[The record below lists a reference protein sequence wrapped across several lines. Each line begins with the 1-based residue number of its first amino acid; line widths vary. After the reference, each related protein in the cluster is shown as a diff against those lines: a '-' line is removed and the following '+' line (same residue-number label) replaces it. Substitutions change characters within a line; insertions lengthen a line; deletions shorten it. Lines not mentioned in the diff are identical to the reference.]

1 MSKIGIAK
9 MNENIKPFIK
19 FFIDIAISLF
29 SLIVSYA
36 FLYSFK
42 FIGNNII
49 DIFSQFSLFVLGY
62 IISSYITK
70 NYASIWAYAS
80 LNEIFRLASNV
91 LMSFLILVIFAFVLR
106 LEVNYKVLILFYLLF
121 SFFAANARILRRFI
135 KEREDILPGTK
146 KTIIV
151 GANKKTN
158 EFLKNPHN
166 RNSYNILGIL
176 DDKYDKGKKI
186 FDYNIIGTTA
196 DLKNII
202 KELDIEIV
210 IYSGIF
216 DDNLFLKKS
225 LLREVINLS
234 VSFLTIDQSLK
245 QDIPL
250 SLSSMNQVREI
261 EDTLLNKVDSENS
274 KNILVTGGGGYIGI
288 HLVNMLLDDDY
299 NVTILDNF
307 TFGKNSINHI
317 KDHPKLTVIDGDVAN
332 IKDLVKA
339 VKNNK
344 YVIAL
349 AAIVGDPAS
358 SIDAE
363 ETLNLNYESSK
374 ILTEICN
381 FYEVEKLV
389 FASSCSVYGASTSGY
404 LTEDSALNPVSLY
417 ARTRIYSENYILDNS
432 KITSPTILRLS
443 TVFGFSP
450 RMRYDLVVNTLLI
463 RALRDK
469 KFSVFGGDQWRPFVH
484 CKDVAR
490 AFKLVIE
497 SDKKVTHKQ
506 IFNVGSDDMNFTI
519 DQIGDKVSAKFPEA
533 EYNTVDEDVDKRN
546 YKVSFNKIVTQLGF
560 EKKYDIEMGLDEMI
574 EKISQDDSLLDY
586 EDKVYSNFSQLKDSF
601 SES

>member
-1 MSKIGIAK
+1 
-9 MNENIKPFIK
+9 MNEYTKPFIK
-19 FFIDIAISLF
+19 FFIDVFIALF
-29 SLIVSYA
+29 SLIISYA
-36 FLYSFK
+36 FLYNFQ
-42 FIGNNII
+42 FIGSNAI
-49 DIFSQFSLFVLGY
+49 DILSLFSLFMFGY
-62 IISSYITK
+62 IISSYLTK

-91 LMSFLILVIFAFVLR
+91 VISFLIVIISAFFFG
-106 LEVNYKVLILFYLLF
+106 LEINYKALILFYLLF
-121 SFFAANARILRRFI
+121 SFFAANARLLRRFI
-135 KEREDILPGTK
+135 KEREDILFGTK
-146 KTIIV
+146 KTIII

-166 RNSYNILGIL
+166 RHSYNIIGIL

-186 FDYNIIGTTA
+186 FNYDVIGTTA
-196 DLKNII
+196 DLKKII
-202 KELDIEIV
+202 KEKDIEIV
-210 IYSGIF
+210 IYSGVF

-225 LLREVINLS
+225 FLREVINLS
-234 VSFLTIDQSLK
+234 VSFLTIEQSLK

-261 EDTLLNKVDSENS
+261 EDTLLHKVDSEKS
-274 KNILVTGGGGYIGI
+274 KNILVTGGAGYIGI
-288 HLVNMLLDDDY
+288 HLVQMLLDDDY

-307 TFGKNSINHI
+307 TFGKSSINHI
-317 KDHPKLTVIDGDVAN
+317 INHPKLTIIEGDVAN

-339 VKNNK
+339 VKNNR

-404 LTEDSALNPVSLY
+404 LTEDSPLNPVSLY

-463 RALRDK
+463 RALKDK

-484 CKDVAR
+484 CYDVAR
-490 AFKLVIE
+490 AFKLAIE
-497 SDKKVTHKQ
+497 SDRKATHKQ

-519 DQIGDKVSAKFPEA
+519 DQIGDKVSAKFPHA
-533 EYNTVDEDVDKRN
+533 KYNTVDEDVDKRN
-546 YKVSFNKIVTQLGF
+546 YKVSFDKITTKLGF

-574 EKISQDDSLLDY
+574 EKINEDDSLLDY
-586 EDKVYSNFSQLKDSF
+586 EDKIYSNFSQLKDSF
-601 SES
+601 LES

>member
-1 MSKIGIAK
+1 
-9 MNENIKPFIK
+9 MNEYTKPFIK
-19 FFIDIAISLF
+19 FFIDVFIALF
-29 SLIVSYA
+29 SLIISYA
-36 FLYSFK
+36 FLYNFQ
-42 FIGNNII
+42 FIGSNAI
-49 DIFSQFSLFVLGY
+49 DILSLFSLFMFGY
-62 IISSYITK
+62 IISSYLTK

-91 LMSFLILVIFAFVLR
+91 VISFLIVIISAFFFG
-106 LEVNYKVLILFYLLF
+106 LEINYKALILFYLLF
-121 SFFAANARILRRFI
+121 SFFAANARLLRRFI
-135 KEREDILPGTK
+135 KEREDILFGTK
-146 KTIIV
+146 KTIII

-166 RNSYNILGIL
+166 RHSYNIIGIL

-186 FDYNIIGTTA
+186 FNYDVIGTTA
-196 DLKNII
+196 DLKKII
-202 KELDIEIV
+202 KEKDIEIV
-210 IYSGIF
+210 IYSGVF

-225 LLREVINLS
+225 FLREVINLS
-234 VSFLTIDQSLK
+234 VSFLTIEQSLK

-261 EDTLLNKVDSENS
+261 EDTLLHKVDSEKS
-274 KNILVTGGGGYIGI
+274 KNILVTGGAGYIGI
-288 HLVNMLLDDDY
+288 HLVQMLLDDDY

-307 TFGKNSINHI
+307 TFGKSSINHI
-317 KDHPKLTVIDGDVAN
+317 INHPKLTVIEGDVAN

-339 VKNNK
+339 VKNNR

-404 LTEDSALNPVSLY
+404 LTEDSPLNPVSLY

-463 RALRDK
+463 RALKDK

-484 CKDVAR
+484 CYDVAR
-490 AFKLVIE
+490 AFKLAIE
-497 SDKKVTHKQ
+497 SDRKATHKQ
-506 IFNVGSDDMNFTI
+506 IFNVGSNDMNFTI
-519 DQIGDKVSAKFPEA
+519 DQIGDKVSAKFPHA
-533 EYNTVDEDVDKRN
+533 KYNTVDEDVDKRN
-546 YKVSFNKIVTQLGF
+546 YKVSFDKITTKLGF

-574 EKISQDDSLLDY
+574 EKINEDDSLLDY
-586 EDKVYSNFSQLKDSF
+586 EDKIYSNFSQLKDSF
-601 SES
+601 LES

>member
-1 MSKIGIAK
+1 
-9 MNENIKPFIK
+9 MNEYTKPFIK
-19 FFIDIAISLF
+19 FLIDIIISQF

-36 FLYSFK
+36 FLYNFQ
-42 FIGNNII
+42 FIGNNFL
-49 DIFSQFSLFVLGY
+49 DILSLFSLFMFGY
-62 IISSYITK
+62 IISSYLTK

-91 LMSFLILVIFAFVLR
+91 VISFLIVIISAFFFG
-106 LEVNYKVLILFYLLF
+106 LEINYKALILFYLLF
-121 SFFAANARILRRFI
+121 SFFAASARLLRRFI
-135 KEREDILPGTK
+135 KEREDILFGTK
-146 KTIIV
+146 KTIII

-166 RNSYNILGIL
+166 RHSYNIIGIL

-186 FDYNIIGTTA
+186 FNYDVIGTTA
-196 DLKNII
+196 DLKKII
-202 KELDIEIV
+202 KEKDIEIV
-210 IYSGIF
+210 IYSGVF

-225 LLREVINLS
+225 FLREVINLS
-234 VSFLTIDQSLK
+234 VSFLTIEQSLK

-261 EDTLLNKVDSENS
+261 EDTLLHKVDSEKS
-274 KNILVTGGGGYIGI
+274 KNILVTGGAGYIGI
-288 HLVNMLLDDDY
+288 HLVQMLLDDDY

-307 TFGKNSINHI
+307 TFGKSSINHI
-317 KDHPKLTVIDGDVAN
+317 INHPKLTVIEGDVAN

-339 VKNNK
+339 VKNNR

-404 LTEDSALNPVSLY
+404 LTEDSPLNPVSLY

-463 RALRDK
+463 RALKDK

-484 CKDVAR
+484 CYDVAR
-490 AFKLVIE
+490 AFKLAIE
-497 SDKKVTHKQ
+497 SDRKATHKQ

-519 DQIGDKVSAKFPEA
+519 DQIGDKVSAKFPDS

-546 YKVSFNKIVTQLGF
+546 YKVSFDKITTKLGF
-560 EKKYDIEMGLDEMI
+560 EKKYDIEMGLNEMI
-574 EKISQDDSLLDY
+574 EKINEDDSLLDY
-586 EDKVYSNFSQLKDSF
+586 EDKIYSNFSQLKDSF
-601 SES
+601 LES

>member
-1 MSKIGIAK
+1 
-9 MNENIKPFIK
+9 MNEYTKPFIK
-19 FFIDIAISLF
+19 FLIDIIISQF

-36 FLYSFK
+36 FLYNFQ
-42 FIGNNII
+42 FIGNNFL
-49 DIFSQFSLFVLGY
+49 DILSLFSLFMFGY
-62 IISSYITK
+62 IVSSYLTK

-91 LMSFLILVIFAFVLR
+91 VISFLIVIISAFFFG
-106 LEVNYKVLILFYLLF
+106 LEINYKALILFYLLF
-121 SFFAANARILRRFI
+121 SFFAANARLLRRFI
-135 KEREDILPGTK
+135 KEREDILFGTK
-146 KTIIV
+146 KTIII

-166 RNSYNILGIL
+166 RHSYNIIGIL

-186 FDYNIIGTTA
+186 FNYDVIGTTA
-196 DLKNII
+196 DLKKII
-202 KELDIEIV
+202 KEKDIEIV
-210 IYSGIF
+210 IYSGVF

-225 LLREVINLS
+225 FLREVINLS
-234 VSFLTIDQSLK
+234 VSFLTIEQSLK

-261 EDTLLNKVDSENS
+261 EDTLLHKVDSEKS
-274 KNILVTGGGGYIGI
+274 KNILVTGGAGYIGI
-288 HLVNMLLDDDY
+288 HLVQMLLDDDY

-307 TFGKNSINHI
+307 TFGKSSINHI
-317 KDHPKLTVIDGDVAN
+317 INHPKLTVIEGDVAN

-339 VKNNK
+339 VKNNR

-404 LTEDSALNPVSLY
+404 LTEDSPLNPVSLY

-463 RALRDK
+463 RALKDK

-484 CKDVAR
+484 CYDVAR
-490 AFKLVIE
+490 AFKLAIE
-497 SDKKVTHKQ
+497 SDRKATHKQ
-506 IFNVGSDDMNFTI
+506 IFNVGSNDMNFTI
-519 DQIGDKVSAKFPEA
+519 DQIGDKVSAKFPHA
-533 EYNTVDEDVDKRN
+533 EYNKVDEDVDKRN
-546 YKVSFNKIVTQLGF
+546 YKVSFDKITTKLGF
-560 EKKYDIEMGLDEMI
+560 EKKYDIEMGLNEMI
-574 EKISQDDSLLDY
+574 EKINEDDSLLDY
-586 EDKVYSNFSQLKDSF
+586 EDKIYSNFSQLKDSF
-601 SES
+601 LES

>member
-1 MSKIGIAK
+1 
-9 MNENIKPFIK
+9 MNENIKPIIK
-19 FFIDIAISLF
+19 FLIDIVISLF
-29 SLIVSYA
+29 SLIISYA

-42 FIGNNII
+42 FVGNNAV
-49 DIFSQFSLFVLGY
+49 DIFSQFSLFMFGY
-62 IISSYITK
+62 IVSSYLTK

-80 LNEIFRLASNV
+80 LNEVFRLASNV
-91 LMSFLILVIFAFVLR
+91 LISFLILIISAFLFG
-106 LEVNYKVLILFYLLF
+106 LEINYKALILFYLLF
-121 SFFAANARILRRFI
+121 SFFAANARLLRRFI
-135 KEREDILPGTK
+135 NEREDVLLGTK

-166 RNSYNILGIL
+166 RNSYNIIGIL
-176 DDKYDKGKKI
+176 DDKYERGKKI
-186 FDYNIIGTTA
+186 FNYDIIGTTA

-202 KELDIEIV
+202 KEFDIEIV

-261 EDTLLNKVDSENS
+261 EDTLLHKVESEKS
-274 KNILVTGGGGYIGI
+274 KNILVTGGAGYIGI
-288 HLVNMLLDDDY
+288 HLVQMLLDDNY

-332 IKDLVKA
+332 IKHLVKA

-404 LTEDSALNPVSLY
+404 LTEDSPLNPVSLY

-490 AFKLVIE
+490 AFKLAIE

-506 IFNVGSDDMNFTI
+506 IFNVGSDNMNFTI

-546 YKVSFNKIVTQLGF
+546 YKVSFNKIETQLGF

>member
-1 MSKIGIAK
+1 
-9 MNENIKPFIK
+9 MNEYTKPFIK
-19 FFIDIAISLF
+19 FLIDIIISQF

-36 FLYSFK
+36 FLYNFQ
-42 FIGNNII
+42 FIGNNFL
-49 DIFSQFSLFVLGY
+49 DILSLFSLFMFGY
-62 IISSYITK
+62 IVSSYLTK

-91 LMSFLILVIFAFVLR
+91 VISFLIVIISAFFFG
-106 LEVNYKVLILFYLLF
+106 LEINYKALILFYLLF
-121 SFFAANARILRRFI
+121 SFFAANARLLRRFI
-135 KEREDILPGTK
+135 KEREDILFGTK
-146 KTIIV
+146 KTIII

-166 RNSYNILGIL
+166 RHSYNIIGIL

-186 FDYNIIGTTA
+186 FNYDVIGTTA
-196 DLKNII
+196 DLKKII
-202 KELDIEIV
+202 KEKDIEIV
-210 IYSGIF
+210 IYSGVF

-225 LLREVINLS
+225 FLREVINLS
-234 VSFLTIDQSLK
+234 VSFLTIEQSLK

-261 EDTLLNKVDSENS
+261 EDTLLHKVDSEKS
-274 KNILVTGGGGYIGI
+274 KNILVTGGAGYIGI
-288 HLVNMLLDDDY
+288 HLVQMLLDDDY

-307 TFGKNSINHI
+307 TFGKSSINHI
-317 KDHPKLTVIDGDVAN
+317 INHPKLTVIEGDVAN

-339 VKNNK
+339 VKNNR

-404 LTEDSALNPVSLY
+404 LTEDSPLNPVSLY

-463 RALRDK
+463 RALKDK

-484 CKDVAR
+484 CYDVAR
-490 AFKLVIE
+490 AFKLAIE
-497 SDKKVTHKQ
+497 SDRKATHKQ
-506 IFNVGSDDMNFTI
+506 IFNVGSNDMNFTI
-519 DQIGDKVSAKFPEA
+519 DQIGDKVSAKFPHA

-546 YKVSFNKIVTQLGF
+546 YKVSFDKITTKLGF
-560 EKKYDIEMGLDEMI
+560 EKKYDIEMGLNEMI
-574 EKISQDDSLLDY
+574 EKINEDDSLLDY
-586 EDKVYSNFSQLKDSF
+586 EDKIYSNFSQLKDSF
-601 SES
+601 LES

>member
-1 MSKIGIAK
+1 MRIDN
-9 MNENIKPFIK
+9 MNENIKPIIK
-19 FFIDIAISLF
+19 FLIDMVISLF
-29 SLIVSYA
+29 SLIISYA

-42 FIGNNII
+42 FVGNNAV
-49 DIFSQFSLFVLGY
+49 DILSQFSLFMFGY
-62 IISSYITK
+62 IISSYLTK

-91 LMSFLILVIFAFVLR
+91 LISFLILIISAFFIG
-106 LEVNYKVLILFYLLF
+106 LEINYKAFTLFYLLF
-121 SFFAANARILRRFI
+121 GFFAANARLLRRFI
-135 KEREDILPGTK
+135 NEREDVLFGTK

-166 RNSYNILGIL
+166 RNSYNIIGIL
-176 DDKYDKGKKI
+176 DDKYERGKKI
-186 FDYNIIGTTA
+186 FNYDVIGNTA
-196 DLKNII
+196 ELKNII
-202 KELDIEIV
+202 KEFDIEIV

-234 VSFLTIDQSLK
+234 VSFLTINQSLK

-250 SLSSMNQVREI
+250 SLSSMDQVREI
-261 EDTLLNKVDSENS
+261 EDTLLHKVESEKS
-274 KNILVTGGGGYIGI
+274 KNILVTGGAGYIGI
-288 HLVNMLLDDDY
+288 HLVQMLLDDNY

-307 TFGKNSINHI
+307 TFGKDSINHI
-317 KDHPKLTVIDGDVAN
+317 KDHPKLTVIEGDVAN

-404 LTEDSALNPVSLY
+404 LTEDSPLNPVSLY

-490 AFKLVIE
+490 AFKLAIE

-506 IFNVGSDDMNFTI
+506 IFNVGSNDMNFTI

-546 YKVSFNKIVTQLGF
+546 YKVSFNKIDSQLGF

>member
-1 MSKIGIAK
+1 M
-9 MNENIKPFIK
+9 
-19 FFIDIAISLF
+19 
-29 SLIVSYA
+29 
-36 FLYSFK
+36 
-42 FIGNNII
+42 
-49 DIFSQFSLFVLGY
+49 
-62 IISSYITK
+62 
-70 NYASIWAYAS
+70 
-80 LNEIFRLASNV
+80 
-91 LMSFLILVIFAFVLR
+91 
-106 LEVNYKVLILFYLLF
+106 
-121 SFFAANARILRRFI
+121 
-135 KEREDILPGTK
+135 
-146 KTIIV
+146 
-151 GANKKTN
+151 
-158 EFLKNPHN
+158 
-166 RNSYNILGIL
+166 
-176 DDKYDKGKKI
+176 
-186 FDYNIIGTTA
+186 
-196 DLKNII
+196 
-202 KELDIEIV
+202 
-210 IYSGIF
+210 
-216 DDNLFLKKS
+216 
-225 LLREVINLS
+225 REVVNLS
-234 VSFLTIDQSLK
+234 VSFLTIEQSLK

-250 SLSSMNQVREI
+250 SLSSMNQVKEI
-261 EDTLLNKVDSENS
+261 EDTLLHKVDSEKS
-274 KNILVTGGGGYIGI
+274 KNILVTGGAGYIGI
-288 HLVNMLLDDDY
+288 HLVQMLLDDDY

-307 TFGKNSINHI
+307 TFGKSSINHL
-317 KDHPKLTVIDGDVAN
+317 KNHPKLTVIEGDVTN

-339 VKNNK
+339 VKNNR

-374 ILTEICN
+374 ILSEICN

-404 LTEDSALNPVSLY
+404 LTENSPLNPVSLY
-417 ARTRIYSENYILDNS
+417 ARTRIYSENYILDNC

-490 AFKLVIE
+490 AFKLAIE

-560 EKKYDIEMGLDEMI
+560 DKKYDIEMGLDEMI
-574 EKISQDDSLLDY
+574 EKINEDDSLLDY

>member
-1 MSKIGIAK
+1 
-9 MNENIKPFIK
+9 MNEYTKPFIK
-19 FFIDIAISLF
+19 FFIDVFIALF
-29 SLIVSYA
+29 SLIISYA
-36 FLYSFK
+36 FLYNFQ
-42 FIGNNII
+42 FIGSNAI
-49 DIFSQFSLFVLGY
+49 DILSLFSLFMFGY
-62 IISSYITK
+62 IISSYLTK

-91 LMSFLILVIFAFVLR
+91 VISFLILTISAFFFG
-106 LEVNYKVLILFYLLF
+106 LEINYKALILFYLLF
-121 SFFAANARILRRFI
+121 SFFAANARLLRRFI
-135 KEREDILPGTK
+135 KEREDILLGTK

-151 GANKKTN
+151 GVNKKTN

-186 FDYNIIGTTA
+186 FDYNVIGSTA

-216 DDNLFLKKS
+216 DNNLFLKKS

-234 VSFLTIDQSLK
+234 VSFLTIEQSLK

-250 SLSSMNQVREI
+250 SLSTMNQVREI
-261 EDTLLNKVDSENS
+261 EDTLLKKVDSEKS
-274 KNILVTGGGGYIGI
+274 KNILVTGGAGYIGI
-288 HLVNMLLDDDY
+288 HLVQMLLDDDY

-317 KDHPKLTVIDGDVAN
+317 KDHPKLTVIEGDVAN

-404 LTEDSALNPVSLY
+404 LTEDSPLNPVSLY

-490 AFKLVIE
+490 AFKLAIE

-574 EKISQDDSLLDY
+574 DKIIKDDSLLDY

-601 SES
+601 LES

>member
-1 MSKIGIAK
+1 MSKIRIDT

-19 FFIDIAISLF
+19 FFIDVAISLF
-29 SLIVSYA
+29 SLIISHV
-36 FLYSFK
+36 FLYNFK
-42 FIGNNII
+42 FIGNNTI
-49 DIFSQFSLFVLGY
+49 DVLALFSLFTFGY
-62 IISSYITK
+62 TISSLLTK
-70 NYASIWAYAS
+70 NYASVWAYAS
-80 LNEIFRLASNV
+80 LNEIFRLVSNV
-91 LMSFLILVIFAFVLR
+91 IISFLILIILAFL
-106 LEVNYKVLILFYLLF
+106 LGFEINYKALILYYLLF
-121 SFFAANARILRRFI
+121 VLFAASIRLLRRFT
-135 KEREDILPGTK
+135 KERENLLFGTK
-146 KTIIV
+146 RTIIV

-158 EFLKNPHN
+158 EFLKNPLN
-166 RNSYNILGIL
+166 RNLYNVVGIL
-176 DDKYDKGKKI
+176 DDKYPKGKSI
-186 FDYNIIGTTA
+186 LNYNVIGTTA
-196 DLKNII
+196 NLKNII
-202 KELDIEIV
+202 NELDVEIV

-216 DDNLFLKKS
+216 DDNLFMKKS
-225 LLREVINLS
+225 FMREIINLS
-234 VSFLTIDQSLK
+234 VSFLTIEQSLK
-245 QDIPL
+245 KAIPL

-261 EDTLLNKVDSENS
+261 EDTLLHKVDPDNS
-274 KNILVTGGGGYIGI
+274 KNILVTGGAGYIGI
-288 HLVNMLLDDDY
+288 HLVKMLLDDDY

-317 KDHPKLTVIDGDVAN
+317 KDHPKLTVIEGDIAN

-404 LTEDSALNPVSLY
+404 LTEDSPLNPVSLY

-490 AFKLVIE
+490 AFKLAIE

-560 EKKYDIEMGLDEMI
+560 EKKYNIEMGLDEMI
-574 EKISQDDSLLDY
+574 DKIIKDDSLLDY

-601 SES
+601 LES

>member
-1 MSKIGIAK
+1 
-9 MNENIKPFIK
+9 MNEYTKPFIK
-19 FFIDIAISLF
+19 FFIDVFIALF
-29 SLIVSYA
+29 SLIISYA
-36 FLYSFK
+36 FLYNFQ
-42 FIGNNII
+42 FIGSNAI
-49 DIFSQFSLFVLGY
+49 DILYQFSLFMFGY
-62 IISSYITK
+62 IISSYLTK

-91 LMSFLILVIFAFVLR
+91 VISFLIVIISAFFFG
-106 LEVNYKVLILFYLLF
+106 LEINYKALILFYLLF
-121 SFFAANARILRRFI
+121 SFFAANARLLRRFI
-135 KEREDILPGTK
+135 KEREDILFGTK
-146 KTIIV
+146 KTIII

-166 RNSYNILGIL
+166 RHSYNIVGIL

-186 FDYNIIGTTA
+186 FNYDVIGTTA
-196 DLKNII
+196 DLKKII
-202 KELDIEIV
+202 KEKDIEIV
-210 IYSGIF
+210 IYSGVF

-225 LLREVINLS
+225 FLREVINLS
-234 VSFLTIDQSLK
+234 VSFLTIEQSLK

-261 EDTLLNKVDSENS
+261 EDTLLHKVDSEKS
-274 KNILVTGGGGYIGI
+274 KNILVTGGAGYIGI
-288 HLVNMLLDDDY
+288 HLVQMLLDDDY

-307 TFGKNSINHI
+307 TFGKSSINHI
-317 KDHPKLTVIDGDVAN
+317 INHPKLTVIEGDVAN

-339 VKNNK
+339 VKNNR

-404 LTEDSALNPVSLY
+404 LTEDSPLNPVSLY

-463 RALRDK
+463 RALKDK

-484 CKDVAR
+484 CYDVAR
-490 AFKLVIE
+490 AFKLAIE
-497 SDKKVTHKQ
+497 SDRKATHKQ
-506 IFNVGSDDMNFTI
+506 IFNVGSNDMNFTI
-519 DQIGDKVSAKFPEA
+519 DQIGDKVSAKFPHA

-546 YKVSFNKIVTQLGF
+546 YKVSFDKITTKLGF
-560 EKKYDIEMGLDEMI
+560 EKKYDIEMGLNEMI
-574 EKISQDDSLLDY
+574 EKINEDDSLLDY
-586 EDKVYSNFSQLKDSF
+586 EDKIYSNFSQLKDSF
-601 SES
+601 LES

>member
-1 MSKIGIAK
+1 
-9 MNENIKPFIK
+9 
-19 FFIDIAISLF
+19 
-29 SLIVSYA
+29 
-36 FLYSFK
+36 
-42 FIGNNII
+42 
-49 DIFSQFSLFVLGY
+49 
-62 IISSYITK
+62 
-70 NYASIWAYAS
+70 
-80 LNEIFRLASNV
+80 
-91 LMSFLILVIFAFVLR
+91 
-106 LEVNYKVLILFYLLF
+106 
-121 SFFAANARILRRFI
+121 
-135 KEREDILPGTK
+135 
-146 KTIIV
+146 
-151 GANKKTN
+151 
-158 EFLKNPHN
+158 
-166 RNSYNILGIL
+166 
-176 DDKYDKGKKI
+176 
-186 FDYNIIGTTA
+186 
-196 DLKNII
+196 
-202 KELDIEIV
+202 
-210 IYSGIF
+210 
-216 DDNLFLKKS
+216 
-225 LLREVINLS
+225 
-234 VSFLTIDQSLK
+234 
-245 QDIPL
+245 
-250 SLSSMNQVREI
+250 MNQVREI
-261 EDTLLNKVDSENS
+261 EDTLLKKVDSEKS
-274 KNILVTGGGGYIGI
+274 KNILVTGGAGYIGI
-288 HLVNMLLDDDY
+288 HLVQMLLDDDY

-317 KDHPKLTVIDGDVAN
+317 KDHPKLTVIEGDVAN

-404 LTEDSALNPVSLY
+404 LTEDSPLNPVSLY

-519 DQIGDKVSAKFPEA
+519 DQIGDKVSAKFPDA

-546 YKVSFNKIVTQLGF
+546 YKVSFNKIFTQLGF

-574 EKISQDDSLLDY
+574 DKIIKDDSLLDY

-601 SES
+601 LES

>member
-91 LMSFLILVIFAFVLR
+91 LMSFLMLVIFAFVLR

-196 DLKNII
+196 NLKNII
-202 KELDIEIV
+202 NELDVEIV

-234 VSFLTIDQSLK
+234 VSFLTIEQSLK
-245 QDIPL
+245 KAIPL
-250 SLSSMNQVREI
+250 SLSSMDQVREI
-261 EDTLLNKVDSENS
+261 EDTLLHKVDPDNS
-274 KNILVTGGGGYIGI
+274 KNILVTGGAGYIGI
-288 HLVNMLLDDDY
+288 HLVKMLLDDGY

-317 KDHPKLTVIDGDVAN
+317 KDHPKLTVIEGDIAN

-404 LTEDSALNPVSLY
+404 LTEDSPLNPVSLY

-490 AFKLVIE
+490 AFKLAIE

-560 EKKYDIEMGLDEMI
+560 EKKYNIEMGLDEMI
-574 EKISQDDSLLDY
+574 DKIIKDDSLLDY

-601 SES
+601 LES

>member
-1 MSKIGIAK
+1 
-9 MNENIKPFIK
+9 MNEYTKPFIK
-19 FFIDIAISLF
+19 FLIDIIISQF

-36 FLYSFK
+36 FLYNFQ
-42 FIGNNII
+42 FIGNNFL
-49 DIFSQFSLFVLGY
+49 DILSLFSLFMFGY
-62 IISSYITK
+62 IISSYLTK

-91 LMSFLILVIFAFVLR
+91 VISFLIVIISAFFFG
-106 LEVNYKVLILFYLLF
+106 LEINYKALILFYLSF
-121 SFFAANARILRRFI
+121 SFFAANARLLRRFI
-135 KEREDILPGTK
+135 KEREDILFGTK
-146 KTIIV
+146 KTIII

-166 RNSYNILGIL
+166 RHSYNIIGIL

-186 FDYNIIGTTA
+186 FNYDVIGTTA
-196 DLKNII
+196 DLKKII
-202 KELDIEIV
+202 KEKDIEIV
-210 IYSGIF
+210 IYSGVF

-225 LLREVINLS
+225 FLREVINLS
-234 VSFLTIDQSLK
+234 VSFLTIEQSLK

-261 EDTLLNKVDSENS
+261 EDTLLHKVDSEKS
-274 KNILVTGGGGYIGI
+274 KNILVTGGAGYIGI
-288 HLVNMLLDDDY
+288 HLVQMLLDDDY

-307 TFGKNSINHI
+307 TFGKSSINHI
-317 KDHPKLTVIDGDVAN
+317 INHPKLTIIEGDVAN

-339 VKNNK
+339 VKNNR

-404 LTEDSALNPVSLY
+404 LTEDSPLNPVSLY

-463 RALRDK
+463 RALKDK

-484 CKDVAR
+484 CYDVAR
-490 AFKLVIE
+490 AFKLAIE
-497 SDKKVTHKQ
+497 SDRKATHKQ

-519 DQIGDKVSAKFPEA
+519 DQIGDKVSAKFPHA

-546 YKVSFNKIVTQLGF
+546 YKVSFDKITTKLGF

-574 EKISQDDSLLDY
+574 EKINEDDSLLDY
-586 EDKVYSNFSQLKDSF
+586 EDKIYSNFSQLKDSF
-601 SES
+601 LES

>member
-1 MSKIGIAK
+1 MSKMRIDN
-9 MNENIKPFIK
+9 MNENIKPIIK
-19 FFIDIAISLF
+19 FLIDIIISLF
-29 SLIVSYA
+29 SLIISYA

-42 FIGNNII
+42 FVGNNAV
-49 DIFSQFSLFVLGY
+49 DIFYQFSLFMFGY
-62 IISSYITK
+62 IISSYLTK

-80 LNEIFRLASNV
+80 LNEIFRLSSNV
-91 LMSFLILVIFAFVLR
+91 LISFLILIIFAFSFGF
-106 LEVNYKVLILFYLLF
+106 EINFKALILFYLLF
-121 SFFAANARILRRFI
+121 SFFAANARLLRRFI
-135 KEREDILPGTK
+135 NEREDVLFGTK
-146 KTIIV
+146 NTIIV

-166 RNSYNILGIL
+166 RNSYNIVGIL
-176 DDKYDKGKKI
+176 DDKYEKGKKI
-186 FDYNIIGTTA
+186 FNYDVIGNTA
-196 DLKNII
+196 ELKNII

-216 DDNLFLKKS
+216 DDNIFLKKS
-225 LLREVINLS
+225 LLREVVNLS

-250 SLSSMNQVREI
+250 SLSSMDQVKEI
-261 EDTLLNKVDSENS
+261 EDTLLHKVESEKS
-274 KNILVTGGGGYIGI
+274 KNILVTGGAGYIGI
-288 HLVNMLLDDDY
+288 HLVQMLLDDNY

-332 IKDLVKA
+332 IKHLVKA
-339 VKNNK
+339 VKDNK

-404 LTEDSALNPVSLY
+404 LTEDSPLNPVSLY

-469 KFSVFGGDQWRPFVH
+469 KFSVFGGDQWRPFIH

-490 AFKLVIE
+490 AFKLAIE

-519 DQIGDKVSAKFPEA
+519 DQIGDKVSAKFPES

-560 EKKYDIEMGLDEMI
+560 KKKYDIETGLDEMI

>member
-1 MSKIGIAK
+1 
-9 MNENIKPFIK
+9 MNEYTKPFIK
-19 FFIDIAISLF
+19 FFIDVFIALF
-29 SLIVSYA
+29 SLIISYA
-36 FLYSFK
+36 FLYNFQ
-42 FIGNNII
+42 FIGSNAI
-49 DIFSQFSLFVLGY
+49 DILYQFSLFMFGY
-62 IISSYITK
+62 IISSYLTK

-91 LMSFLILVIFAFVLR
+91 VISFLIVIISAFFFG
-106 LEVNYKVLILFYLLF
+106 LEINYKALILFYLLF
-121 SFFAANARILRRFI
+121 SFFAANARLLRRFI
-135 KEREDILPGTK
+135 KEREDILFGTK
-146 KTIIV
+146 KTIII

-166 RNSYNILGIL
+166 RHSYNIIGIL

-186 FDYNIIGTTA
+186 FNYDVIGTTA
-196 DLKNII
+196 DLKKII
-202 KELDIEIV
+202 KEKDIEIV
-210 IYSGIF
+210 IYSGVF

-225 LLREVINLS
+225 FLREVINLS
-234 VSFLTIDQSLK
+234 VSFLTIEQSLK

-261 EDTLLNKVDSENS
+261 EDTLLHKVDSEKS
-274 KNILVTGGGGYIGI
+274 KNILVTGGAGYIGI
-288 HLVNMLLDDDY
+288 HLVQMLLDDDY

-307 TFGKNSINHI
+307 TFGKSSINHI
-317 KDHPKLTVIDGDVAN
+317 INHPKLTVIEGDVAN

-339 VKNNK
+339 VKNNR

-404 LTEDSALNPVSLY
+404 LTEDSPLNPVSLY

-463 RALRDK
+463 RALKDK

-484 CKDVAR
+484 CYDVAR
-490 AFKLVIE
+490 AFKLAIE
-497 SDKKVTHKQ
+497 SDRKATHKQ

-519 DQIGDKVSAKFPEA
+519 DQIGDKVSAKFPHA

-546 YKVSFNKIVTQLGF
+546 YKVSFDKITTKLGF

-574 EKISQDDSLLDY
+574 EKINEDDSLLDY
-586 EDKVYSNFSQLKDSF
+586 EDKIYSNFSQLKDSF
-601 SES
+601 LES

>member
-1 MSKIGIAK
+1 
-9 MNENIKPFIK
+9 
-19 FFIDIAISLF
+19 
-29 SLIVSYA
+29 
-36 FLYSFK
+36 
-42 FIGNNII
+42 
-49 DIFSQFSLFVLGY
+49 
-62 IISSYITK
+62 
-70 NYASIWAYAS
+70 
-80 LNEIFRLASNV
+80 
-91 LMSFLILVIFAFVLR
+91 
-106 LEVNYKVLILFYLLF
+106 
-121 SFFAANARILRRFI
+121 
-135 KEREDILPGTK
+135 
-146 KTIIV
+146 
-151 GANKKTN
+151 
-158 EFLKNPHN
+158 
-166 RNSYNILGIL
+166 
-176 DDKYDKGKKI
+176 
-186 FDYNIIGTTA
+186 
-196 DLKNII
+196 
-202 KELDIEIV
+202 
-210 IYSGIF
+210 
-216 DDNLFLKKS
+216 
-225 LLREVINLS
+225 LREVINLS
-234 VSFLTIDQSLK
+234 VSFLTIEQSLK

-261 EDTLLNKVDSENS
+261 EDTLLNKMDSQKS
-274 KNILVTGGGGYIGI
+274 KNILVTGGAGYIGI
-288 HLVNMLLDDDY
+288 HLVQMLLDDDY

-317 KDHPKLTVIDGDVAN
+317 KDHPKLTVIEGDVAN

-404 LTEDSALNPVSLY
+404 LTEDSPLNPVSLY

-490 AFKLVIE
+490 AFKLAIE

-574 EKISQDDSLLDY
+574 DKIIKDDSLLDY

-601 SES
+601 LES

>member
-1 MSKIGIAK
+1 MK
-9 MNENIKPFIK
+9 EYTKPFIK
-19 FFIDIAISLF
+19 FFIDVFIALF
-29 SLIVSYA
+29 SLIISYA
-36 FLYSFK
+36 FLYNFQ
-42 FIGNNII
+42 FIGSNAI
-49 DIFSQFSLFVLGY
+49 DILSLFSLFMFGY
-62 IISSYITK
+62 IISSYLTK

-91 LMSFLILVIFAFVLR
+91 VISFLIVIISALFFG
-106 LEVNYKVLILFYLLF
+106 LEINYKALILFYLLF
-121 SFFAANARILRRFI
+121 SFFAANARLLRRFI
-135 KEREDILPGTK
+135 KEREDILFGIK
-146 KTIIV
+146 KTIII

-166 RNSYNILGIL
+166 RHSYNIIGIL

-186 FDYNIIGTTA
+186 FNYDVIGTTA
-196 DLKNII
+196 DLKKII
-202 KELDIEIV
+202 KEKDIEIV
-210 IYSGIF
+210 IYSGVF

-225 LLREVINLS
+225 FLREVINLS
-234 VSFLTIDQSLK
+234 VSFLTIEQSLK

-261 EDTLLNKVDSENS
+261 EDTLLHKVDSEKS
-274 KNILVTGGGGYIGI
+274 KNILVTGGAGYIGI
-288 HLVNMLLDDDY
+288 HLVQMLLDDDY

-307 TFGKNSINHI
+307 TFGKSSINHI
-317 KDHPKLTVIDGDVAN
+317 INHPKLTIIEGDVAN

-339 VKNNK
+339 VKNNR

-404 LTEDSALNPVSLY
+404 LTEDSPLNPVSLY

-463 RALRDK
+463 RALKDK

-484 CKDVAR
+484 CYDVAR
-490 AFKLVIE
+490 AFKLAIE
-497 SDKKVTHKQ
+497 SDRKATHKQ
-506 IFNVGSDDMNFTI
+506 IFNVGSNDMNFTI
-519 DQIGDKVSAKFPEA
+519 DQIGDKVSAKFPHA

-546 YKVSFNKIVTQLGF
+546 YKVSFDKITTKLGF

-574 EKISQDDSLLDY
+574 EKINEDDSLLDY
-586 EDKVYSNFSQLKDSF
+586 EDKIYSNFSQLKDSF
-601 SES
+601 LES

>member
-1 MSKIGIAK
+1 
-9 MNENIKPFIK
+9 MNEKIKPIIK
-19 FFIDIAISLF
+19 FLIDIAISLF
-29 SLIVSYA
+29 SLIISYA

-42 FIGNNII
+42 FIGNNSI
-49 DIFSQFSLFVLGY
+49 DIISMFSLFVLGY

-80 LNEIFRLASNV
+80 LSEVFRLASNV
-91 LMSFLILVIFAFVLR
+91 FISFLILTIFSFVFS
-106 LEVNYKVLILFYLLF
+106 LEINYKALILFYLLF
-121 SFFAANARILRRFI
+121 SFFAASVRLLRRFI
-135 KEREDILPGTK
+135 KEREDILLGTK

-151 GANKKTN
+151 GINKKTN

-166 RNSYNILGIL
+166 RNSYNIIGIL

-186 FDYNIIGTTA
+186 FNYNVIGTTA
-196 DLKNII
+196 DLKKII
-202 KELDIEIV
+202 KEKDIEIV
-210 IYSGIF
+210 IYSGVF

-225 LLREVINLS
+225 FLREVINLS
-234 VSFLTIDQSLK
+234 VSFLTIEHSLK

-250 SLSSMNQVREI
+250 SLSSMDQVREI
-261 EDTLLNKVDSENS
+261 EDTLLHKVDSEKS
-274 KNILVTGGGGYIGI
+274 KNILVTGGAGYIGI
-288 HLVNMLLDDDY
+288 HLVQMLLDDDY

-307 TFGKNSINHI
+307 TFGKSSINQI
-317 KDHPKLTVIDGDVAN
+317 INHPKLTIIEGDVAN

-339 VKNNK
+339 VKNNR
-344 YVIAL
+344 YVVAL

-381 FYEVEKLV
+381 FYEVEKLI

-404 LTEDSALNPVSLY
+404 LKEDSPLNPVSLY

-463 RALRDK
+463 RALKDK

-484 CKDVAR
+484 CYDVAR
-490 AFKLVIE
+490 AFKLAIE
-497 SDKKVTHKQ
+497 SERKVTHKQ

-519 DQIGDKVSAKFPEA
+519 DQIGDKISAKFPDS

-546 YKVSFNKIVTQLGF
+546 YKVSFNKITTQLGF
-560 EKKYDIEMGLDEMI
+560 EKKYDIEMGLNEMI
-574 EKISQDDSLLDY
+574 EKINEDDSLLDY
-586 EDKVYSNFSQLKDSF
+586 DDKIYSNFSQLKDSF

>member
-1 MSKIGIAK
+1 
-9 MNENIKPFIK
+9 MNEYTKPFIK
-19 FFIDIAISLF
+19 FFIDVFIALF
-29 SLIVSYA
+29 SLIISYA
-36 FLYSFK
+36 FLYNFQ
-42 FIGNNII
+42 FIGSNAI
-49 DIFSQFSLFVLGY
+49 DILYQFSLFMFGY
-62 IISSYITK
+62 IISSYLTK

-91 LMSFLILVIFAFVLR
+91 VISFLIVIISAFFFG
-106 LEVNYKVLILFYLLF
+106 LEINYKALILFYLLF
-121 SFFAANARILRRFI
+121 SFFAANARLLRRFI
-135 KEREDILPGTK
+135 KEREDILFGTK
-146 KTIIV
+146 KTIII

-166 RNSYNILGIL
+166 RHSYNIIGIL

-186 FDYNIIGTTA
+186 FNYDVIGTTS
-196 DLKNII
+196 DLKKII
-202 KELDIEIV
+202 KEKDIEIV
-210 IYSGIF
+210 IYSGVF

-225 LLREVINLS
+225 FLREVINLS
-234 VSFLTIDQSLK
+234 VSFLTIEQSLK

-261 EDTLLNKVDSENS
+261 EDTLLHKVDSEKS
-274 KNILVTGGGGYIGI
+274 KNILVTGGAGYIGI
-288 HLVNMLLDDDY
+288 HLVQMLLDDDY

-307 TFGKNSINHI
+307 TFGKSSINHI
-317 KDHPKLTVIDGDVAN
+317 INHPKLTVIEGDVAN

-339 VKNNK
+339 VKNNR

-404 LTEDSALNPVSLY
+404 LTEDSPLNPVSLY

-463 RALRDK
+463 RALKDK

-484 CKDVAR
+484 CYDVAR
-490 AFKLVIE
+490 AFKLAIE
-497 SDKKVTHKQ
+497 SDRKATHKQ

-519 DQIGDKVSAKFPEA
+519 DQIGDKVSAKFPHA

-546 YKVSFNKIVTQLGF
+546 YKVSFDKITTKLGF

-574 EKISQDDSLLDY
+574 EKINEDDSLLDY
-586 EDKVYSNFSQLKDSF
+586 EDKIYSNFSQLKDSF
-601 SES
+601 LES

>member
-1 MSKIGIAK
+1 MSKMRIDN
-9 MNENIKPFIK
+9 MNENIKPIIK
-19 FFIDIAISLF
+19 FLIDIVISLF
-29 SLIVSYA
+29 SLIICYA

-42 FIGNNII
+42 FVGNNAV
-49 DIFSQFSLFVLGY
+49 DIFYQFSLFMFGY
-62 IISSYITK
+62 IISSYLTK

-91 LMSFLILVIFAFVLR
+91 LISFLILIISAFFIG
-106 LEVNYKVLILFYLLF
+106 LEINYKVLILFYLLF
-121 SFFAANARILRRFI
+121 SFFAANARLLRRFI
-135 KEREDILPGTK
+135 KEREDILLGTK

-151 GANKKTN
+151 GVNKKTN

-166 RNSYNILGIL
+166 RNSYNIVGIL

-186 FDYNIIGTTA
+186 FDYNVIGTTA

-202 KELDIEIV
+202 KEYDIEIV

-234 VSFLTIDQSLK
+234 VSFLTIEQSLK

-261 EDTLLNKVDSENS
+261 EDTLLNKVDSEKS
-274 KNILVTGGGGYIGI
+274 KNILVTGGAGYIGI
-288 HLVNMLLDDDY
+288 HLVQMLLDDDY

-317 KDHPKLTVIDGDVAN
+317 IDHPRLNVIEGDVAN

-339 VKNNK
+339 VKNNR
-344 YVIAL
+344 YVVAL

-404 LTEDSALNPVSLY
+404 LTEDSPLNPVSLY

-490 AFKLVIE
+490 AFKLAIE

-574 EKISQDDSLLDY
+574 DKIIKDDSLLDY

-601 SES
+601 LES